1 LTNYF
6 SPGGGGSLPIFLELA
21 MTEAQKAQIQA
32 VIAAMKAQVA
42 HLERMLKDEPT
53 ANLGTGDDPPPPPE

>member
-1 LTNYF
+1 
-6 SPGGGGSLPIFLELA
+6 